1 MKNKVFIFWMRV
13 FADKFKFSLEVKQKK
28 IERVFIKFRCC
39 YRLSVCVYSYPV
51 VPMDTAWRFRL
62 VLIMTFAII
71 IFGDMLGYANV
82 KGDKNSNQR
91 NVDTTQKKKNPNQN
105 QHQQNIEGM
114 CRFAHSFIQWIFFI
128 TLILALFKFM
138 ENKFESD

>member
-1 MKNKVFIFWMRV
+1 
-13 FADKFKFSLEVKQKK
+13 
-28 IERVFIKFRCC
+28 
-39 YRLSVCVYSYPV
+39 
-51 VPMDTAWRFRL
+51 MDTAWRFRL

-114 CRFAHSFIQWIFFI
+114 CLLSMLIAHSFV
-128 TLILALFKFM
+128 ASERAKR
-138 ENKFESD
+138 

>member
-1 MKNKVFIFWMRV
+1 M
-13 FADKFKFSLEVKQKK
+13 
-28 IERVFIKFRCC
+28 
-39 YRLSVCVYSYPV
+39 YSYPV

-114 CRFAHSFIQWIFFI
+114 CRFAHSFIQ
-128 TLILALFKFM
+128 
-138 ENKFESD
+138 